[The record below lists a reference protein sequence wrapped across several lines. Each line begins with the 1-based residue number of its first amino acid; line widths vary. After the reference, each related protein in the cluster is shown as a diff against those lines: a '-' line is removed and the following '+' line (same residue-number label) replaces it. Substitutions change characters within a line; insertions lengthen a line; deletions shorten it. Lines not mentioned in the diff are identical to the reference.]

1 MLTATFKKHT
11 LIFKQA
17 SGTSRG
23 VLRTKDSYFIIL
35 KSSEKPG
42 IIAIGEC
49 GLLRG
54 LSIDDV
60 PNYEE
65 KLAAVCQTINNHE
78 YWLNKGLREFP
89 SIHFGLEMALLDL
102 KTDATKILF
111 PSAFTNNEKPININ
125 APINPATKKSK
136 NPLFIK

>member
-1 MLTATFKKHT
+1 MHLKPKTLLTATFKKHT

-23 VLRTKDSYFIIL
+23 ILRTKDSYFIIL
-35 KSSEKPG
+35 KSSEQPD
-42 IIAIGEC
+42 ITAIGEC

-65 KLAAVCQTINNHE
+65 TLEEVCRDINNYE
-78 YWLNKGLREFP
+78 FWLEDGLRQFP

-102 KTDATKILF
+102 KTNATKILF
-111 PSAFTNNEKPININ
+111 PSDFTKLQKLP
-125 APINPATKKSK
+125 KSRVDSMRT
-136 NPLFIK
+136 